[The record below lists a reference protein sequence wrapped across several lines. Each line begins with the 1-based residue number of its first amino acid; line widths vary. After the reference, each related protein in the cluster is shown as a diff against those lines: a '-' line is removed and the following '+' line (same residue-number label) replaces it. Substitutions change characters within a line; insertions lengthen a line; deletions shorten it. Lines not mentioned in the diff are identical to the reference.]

1 MQIAF
6 VQIYP
11 FEQNSLWASKGEV
24 KELSKDLI
32 DCFKILEGEP
42 GDKIYLPLIPSYRFI
57 YSFETL
63 QNLRMV
69 LNVREQYKLY
79 FKILFNNLNF

>member
-24 KELSKDLI
+24 KELSKKDLI

-63 QNLRMV
+63 GNLSIV
-69 LNVREQYKLY
+69 FDNTE
-79 FKILFNNLNF
+79 

>member
-24 KELSKDLI
+24 KELSKKDFI
-32 DCFKILEGEP
+32 DYFKILEGEP
-42 GDKIYLPLIPSYRFI
+42 GDKIYLPLIPSYRFF
-57 YSFETL
+57 YSFKTRR
-63 QNLRMV
+63 NLSMLV
-69 LNVREQYKLY
+69 DE
-79 FKILFNNLNF
+79 